1 MKKIFCKRRMQ
12 KLNNMGTTL
21 IELMTAFALLG
32 MFMVQASL
40 VISSITSAYYNI
52 KGTDMGMQVADVLLD
67 KIAAQL
73 ENAQN
78 VSVQSEDYMDSS
90 NMPLT
95 GSLIIAADAV
105 EFRNGSGS
113 HVKICVDGEGNQ
125 RYLALHYYAVSAV
138 NEETGV
144 SEEIYKAVDWKYDSA
159 MYMGYYISDIR
170 FSQAGEDYD
179 SNIIRVELEL
189 ESSLYGGYKTQQL
202 IRCYNLDS
210 SSEIVTYSIN

>member
-1 MKKIFCKRRMQ
+1 MEKFFCKHRMQ

-21 IELMTAFALLG
+21 IELLTTFALLG

-40 VISSITSAYYNI
+40 VISSITSAYYHI
-52 KGTDMGMQVADVLLD
+52 KGTDMGMQVADILLD

-78 VSVQSEDYMDSS
+78 VSVQSEDYMDAS

-95 GSLIIAADAV
+95 GSMIIAEDAV

-113 HVKICVDGEGNQ
+113 HVKIYVDGEGNQ

-138 NEETGV
+138 NEETGE
-144 SEEIYKAVDWKYDSA
+144 SEEIYKPVDWKYDSA

-170 FSQAGEDYD
+170 FSQAGEEYD
-179 SNIIRVELEL
+179 PNIIRVELEL
-189 ESSLYGGYKTQQL
+189 ESSMYGGYKTQQL

-210 SSEIVTYSIN
+210 SSGIVTCSID